1 MMNMNVKVY
10 STNFCPYCKMAK
22 EFLKEKNIPFED
34 INVQENQEAAKEMIE
49 KTGQSGVPVIEI
61 NGEIVIG
68 FNVEQI
74 KTLLEIE

>member
-1 MMNMNVKVY
+1 MIMNVKVY

-22 EFLKEKNIPFED
+22 EFFKENNIPFED
-34 INVQENQEAAKEMIE
+34 INVQENQEAAKQMIE

-61 NGEIVIG
+61 DGEMIIG